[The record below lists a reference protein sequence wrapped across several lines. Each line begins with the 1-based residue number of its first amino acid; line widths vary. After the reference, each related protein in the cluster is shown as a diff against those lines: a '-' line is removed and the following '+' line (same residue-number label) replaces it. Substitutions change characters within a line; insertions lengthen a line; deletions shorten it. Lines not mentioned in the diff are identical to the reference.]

1 MNKKRLLKKVCS
13 IVMLLT
19 LVTSLS
25 SCSLLLEFVNGFIN
39 GALDGIINNS
49 GNEYSSYTLVDT
61 PNETIIKNR
70 EEGKSGYNISLLK
83 ERENEGYEI
92 LPSIGEQKVLVIPV
106 FFEDYV
112 IASCIEDTDNALDHI
127 NTAFFGQSTETGWE
141 SVKSY
146 YYESSYGKLDITGQ
160 VTSWFSI
167 NKKLLEVASMT
178 SYNDPSI
185 YVLREAVKWAK
196 EKYPGIEK
204 EYDVDNDG
212 YIDAVALVYANEY
225 YDGTG
230 NQEYDKKYT
239 DEEIEA
245 IEYLLWAYTY
255 WDYEE
260 APNLESPVANCYMWL
275 SYDFL
280 WDGEYTKTDLIG
292 GGIQKTKNVV
302 DTHTYV
308 HEFGHVLGLDDYYS
322 YDAFDDEPLGRL
334 DMMDNNIGDHN
345 AYSKYLLNWI
355 DPILVEKEGTYTIFG
370 LTTSSKNALL
380 IPADLNNFS
389 YSPFSEYLLIEL
401 YTPDGLNRFDSLHRY
416 QGEESSI
423 PYHFTKAG
431 IKILHVDSRLV
442 VADEESQTYYY
453 TSVFNDTLTHP
464 SKVQFIG
471 ANNTSSYS
479 INPDHKLV
487 SLISSDKG
495 RNAFNSNYYATNRDL
510 FIKDDF
516 MSEFTFNSG
525 TKLNYNIEIIEIDT
539 KAKKATISITNK

>member
-1 MNKKRLLKKVCS
+1 
-13 IVMLLT
+13 
-19 LVTSLS
+19 
-25 SCSLLLEFVNGFIN
+25 
-39 GALDGIINNS
+39 
-49 GNEYSSYTLVDT
+49 
-61 PNETIIKNR
+61 
-70 EEGKSGYNISLLK
+70 
-83 ERENEGYEI
+83 
-92 LPSIGEQKVLVIPV
+92 
-106 FFEDYV
+106 
-112 IASCIEDTDNALDHI
+112 
-127 NTAFFGQSTETGWE
+127 
-141 SVKSY
+141 
-146 YYESSYGKLDITGQ
+146 
-160 VTSWFSI
+160 
-167 NKKLLEVASMT
+167 
-178 SYNDPSI
+178 
-185 YVLREAVKWAK
+185 
-196 EKYPGIEK
+196 
-204 EYDVDNDG
+204 
-212 YIDAVALVYANEY
+212 
-225 YDGTG
+225 
-230 NQEYDKKYT
+230 
-239 DEEIEA
+239 
-245 IEYLLWAYTY
+245 
-255 WDYEE
+255 
-260 APNLESPVANCYMWL
+260 MWL
-275 SYDFL
+275 CYDFL

-292 GGIQKTKNVV
+292 GGIQKTKKVV

-416 QGEESSI
+416 QGEGSSI

-442 VADEESQTYYY
+442 VADEASQTYYY